1 MARTPQF
8 STAGYREGIKKT
20 GVGIEMFGMDDF
32 LRELRRAPKETRKA
46 VKHANRE
53 IAKTVLVRMK
63 QRSRIVP
70 HAAQYQTIIKSL
82 KTPVGT
88 VPQIKAGGTNPK
100 AAVAPRMID
109 GKKTRPASG
118 DIFFGVEFGGGRRST
133 TRQFPPH
140 RGKRGYVLFP
150 TIIKM
155 HDFIK
160 KEYTDQIERV
170 LKGLTR

>member
-46 VKHANRE
+46 VSHANRE

-88 VPQIKAGGTNPK
+88 VPKIQAGGTNPK
-100 AAVAPRMID
+100 AATHRRMID

-118 DIFFGVEFGGGRRST
+118 DIFFGVEFGGGRKST
-133 TRQFPPH
+133 TRQFPPW
-140 RGKRGYVLFP
+140 RGKKGYVLFP

>member
-1 MARTPQF
+1 MAQKPMV
-8 STAGYREGIKKT
+8 A
-20 GVGIEMFGMDDF
+20 IEMFGMDDF
-32 LRELRRAPKETRKA
+32 LRQLRKAPAETRKA
-46 VKHANRE
+46 VSHGSRE

-70 HAAQYQTIIKSL
+70 HAAQYQTIVKSL
-82 KTPVGT
+82 KTPVGS
-88 VPQIKAGGTNPK
+88 VPKIKAGGTNPK
-100 AAVAPRMID
+100 AATHRRMID

-133 TRQFPPH
+133 TRQFPHH
-140 RGKRGYVLFP
+140 RGRKGYVLFP

-155 HDFIK
+155 HGFIK

>member
-8 STAGYREGIKKT
+8 VTAGYREGIKKT

-32 LRELRRAPKETRKA
+32 LRQLRKAPAETRKA
-46 VKHANRE
+46 VSHANRE

-63 QRSRIVP
+63 RRSRTVF
-70 HAAQYQTIIKSL
+70 HAAQYQTIIPSL

-88 VPQIKAGGTNPK
+88 VPKIQAGGSKK
-100 AAVAPRMID
+100 AATHRRVID
-109 GKKTRPASG
+109 GKKKLPASG

-133 TRQFPPH
+133 TRQFPHH
-140 RGKRGYVLFP
+140 RGKKGYVLFP

-155 HDFIK
+155 HGFIK

>member
-20 GVGIEMFGMDDF
+20 GVAVQMFGMDDF
-32 LRELRRAPKETRKA
+32 LRQLRKAPAETRKA
-46 VKHANRE
+46 VSHANRE

-63 QRSRIVP
+63 QRSRTVF
-70 HAAQYQTIIKSL
+70 HASQYQTIIPSL
-82 KTPVGT
+82 KTPVGS
-88 VPQIKAGGTNPK
+88 VPKIQAGGTNPK
-100 AAVAPRMID
+100 AVVARRMID

-118 DIFFGVEFGGGRRST
+118 DIFFGVEFGGRRRST
-133 TRQFPPH
+133 TRQFPRH
-140 RGKRGYVLFP
+140 RGKKGYVLFP

-155 HDFIK
+155 HGFIK

>member
-1 MARTPQF
+1 MAQKPMV
-8 STAGYREGIKKT
+8 A
-20 GVGIEMFGMDDF
+20 IEMFGMDDF
-32 LRELRRAPKETRKA
+32 LRQLRKAPAETRKA
-46 VKHANRE
+46 VSHGSRE

-100 AAVAPRMID
+100 AATHRRMID

-118 DIFFGVEFGGGRRST
+118 DIFFGVEFGGGRKST
-133 TRQFPPH
+133 TRQFPPW
-140 RGKRGYVLFP
+140 RGKKGYVLFP

-155 HDFIK
+155 HGFIK

>member
-20 GVGIEMFGMDDF
+20 GVAVEMFGMDDF
-32 LRELRRAPKETRKA
+32 LRQLQRAPKETKKA

-63 QRSRIVP
+63 QRSRTVF
-70 HAAQYQTIIKSL
+70 HASQYQTIVKSL
-82 KTPVGT
+82 KTPVGS
-88 VPQIKAGGTNPK
+88 VPQIKAGGTNPQ
-100 AAVAPRMID
+100 AVVAKRMID
-109 GKKTRPASG
+109 GRKTRPASG

-133 TRQFPPH
+133 TRQFPHH
-140 RGKRGYVLFP
+140 RGRKGYVLFP

-155 HDFIK
+155 QGFIK

>member
-1 MARTPQF
+1 MAQKPMV
-8 STAGYREGIKKT
+8 A
-20 GVGIEMFGMDDF
+20 IEMFGMDDF
-32 LRELRRAPKETRKA
+32 LRQLRKAPAETRKA
-46 VKHANRE
+46 VSHGSRE

-82 KTPVGT
+82 KTPVGS
-88 VPQIKAGGTNPK
+88 VPKIKAGGTNPK
-100 AAVAPRMID
+100 AAVTARMID
-109 GKKTRPASG
+109 GRKTRPASG

-155 HDFIK
+155 QGFIK
-160 KEYTDQIERV
+160 KEYTKQIDDV

>member
-1 MARTPQF
+1 MARKPSLNTT
-8 STAGYREGIKKT
+8 SVA
-20 GVGIEMFGMDDF
+20 IEMFGMDEF

-46 VKHANRE
+46 VSHANRE

-63 QRSRIVP
+63 QRSSTVP
-70 HAAQYQTIIKSL
+70 HAAQYQTIVKSL

-88 VPQIKAGGTNPK
+88 VPKIKAGVGKSATH
-100 AAVAPRMID
+100 PRMID
-109 GKKTRPASG
+109 GKKTRPAAG

-155 HDFIK
+155 HGWIK

>member
-1 MARTPQF
+1 MAQKPMV
-8 STAGYREGIKKT
+8 A
-20 GVGIEMFGMDDF
+20 IEMFGMDDF
-32 LRELRRAPKETRKA
+32 LRQLRKAPAETRKA

-70 HAAQYQTIIKSL
+70 HAAQYQTIVKSL

-88 VPQIKAGGTNPK
+88 VPQIKAGGTNPQ
-100 AAVAPRMID
+100 AVVTKRMID
-109 GKKTRPASG
+109 GRKTRPASG
-118 DIFFGVEFGGGRRST
+118 DIFFGGEFGGRRRPT

-140 RGKRGYVLFP
+140 RGRKGYVLFP

-155 HDFIK
+155 HGFIK

>member
-1 MARTPQF
+1 MAQKPMV
-8 STAGYREGIKKT
+8 A
-20 GVGIEMFGMDDF
+20 IEMFGMDDF
-32 LRELRRAPKETRKA
+32 LRQLRKAPAETRKA

-63 QRSRIVP
+63 QRSRIMP
-70 HAAQYQTIIKSL
+70 HAAQYQTIVKSL

-100 AAVAPRMID
+100 AAVAARMID
-109 GKKTRPASG
+109 GRKTRPASG
-118 DIFFGVEFGGGRRST
+118 DIFFGVEFGGRRRPT

-140 RGKRGYVLFP
+140 RGKKGYVLFP

-155 HDFIK
+155 HGWIK

>member
-1 MARTPQF
+1 MARSPQF

-46 VKHANRE
+46 VSHANRE

-88 VPQIKAGGTNPK
+88 VPKIQAGGTNPK
-100 AAVAPRMID
+100 AATHRRMID

-133 TRQFPPH
+133 TRQFPPW
-140 RGKRGYVLFP
+140 RGKKGYVLFP

-155 HDFIK
+155 HGFIK

>member
-1 MARTPQF
+1 MAQKPMV
-8 STAGYREGIKKT
+8 A
-20 GVGIEMFGMDDF
+20 IEMFGMDDF
-32 LRELRRAPKETRKA
+32 LRQLRKAPAETRKA
-46 VKHANRE
+46 VSHGSRE

-70 HAAQYQTIIKSL
+70 HAAQYQTIVKSL
-82 KTPVGT
+82 KTPVGS
-88 VPQIKAGGTNPK
+88 VPKIKAGGTNPK
-100 AAVAPRMID
+100 AATHRRMID

-140 RGKRGYVLFP
+140 RGKKGYVLFP

-155 HDFIK
+155 HGFIK
-160 KEYTDQIERV
+160 REYTDQIERV

>member
-1 MARTPQF
+1 MAQKPMV
-8 STAGYREGIKKT
+8 A
-20 GVGIEMFGMDDF
+20 IEMFGMDDF
-32 LRELRRAPKETRKA
+32 LRQLRKAPAETRKA
-46 VKHANRE
+46 VSHGSRE

-82 KTPVGT
+82 KTPVGS
-88 VPQIKAGGTNPK
+88 VPKIKAGGTNPK
-100 AAVAPRMID
+100 AAVTARMID
-109 GKKTRPASG
+109 GRKTRPASG

-140 RGKRGYVLFP
+140 RGKKGYVLFP

-155 HDFIK
+155 HGFIK
-160 KEYTDQIERV
+160 REYTDQIERV
-170 LKGLTR
+170 LKGLAR